1 MNGDL
6 LSPISRLSVRTAD
19 RDEAGAIAVD
29 AFNVSGFELPD
40 TAGDFS
46 AGFDIMRLG
55 RMTVG
60 CLAFSA
66 PVGLTFAGDDLY
78 RVSAALSA
86 PVSWSRD
93 EGEAGVADDRQ
104 AAAFNPG
111 EEFTLTAPAAASLTL
126 VFQISADTF
135 RRHLES
141 LLGRPLTQPLELER
155 TLDTG
160 GGPGGSWLRLATLL
174 VQELAHPDSLIPHKV
189 MGKTT
194 EDLLLTGLLMAAG
207 HRYGEELLRPTA
219 PLRPATVK
227 RALDAIHADP
237 SRQLSTADLADISRV
252 SARRL
257 QESFRH
263 YVGMTPQSYL
273 RQVRLDHVHKDLVAG
288 NPWDQSVSE
297 IAQNWGFTHMGRFAA
312 VYKDRFGASPSQT
325 LAVEESQPMA
335 C

>member
-1 MNGDL
+1 M
-6 LSPISRLSVRTAD
+6 SVRTAD
-19 RDEAGAIAVD
+19 RDEAKAIAVD
-29 AFNVSGFELPD
+29 AFGVSRFELP
-40 TAGDFS
+40 AGAEDFT

-60 CLAFSA
+60 CLAFSS
-66 PVGLTFAGDDLY
+66 PVGIAFAGDDHY
-78 RVSAALSA
+78 RVSAALSGS
-86 PVSWSRD
+86 VTWCRD
-93 EGEAGVADDRQ
+93 GGEEGVADERQ
-104 AAAFNPG
+104 AATFNPG
-111 EEFTLTAPAAASLTL
+111 EEFTLRTPAAASLIL
-126 VFQISADTF
+126 VFQISGDTF

-141 LLGRPLTQPLELER
+141 LLSRPLTQPLELER

-160 GGPGGSWLRLATLL
+160 AGPGGSWSRLATLL
-174 VQELAHPDSLIPHKV
+174 VQELAHPESLIPHKV

-237 SRQLSTADLADISRV
+237 SRPLTTTELADISRV

-273 RQVRLDHVHKDLVAG
+273 RQVRLDRVHEDLVAG
-288 NPWDQSVSE
+288 NPWEQSVSE
-297 IAQNWGFTHMGRFAA
+297 IAQHWGFTHMGRFAA
-312 VYKDRFGASPSQT
+312 VYKDRFGESPSQT
-325 LAVEESQPMA
+325 LAVEEPHRVA